1 MSEEDRNCPGDP
13 ARIGEA
19 ICRGRQLRNYQKC
32 TECEH
37 RDPGLGSKAI
47 KAEVAHAYDAIFKAY
62 DVRGTYPDQLN
73 EQMAEQVGAATAR
86 FLNAERLVVS
96 RDMRASG
103 ENLSRALAQGIL
115 TAGAHVMDCGL
126 LSTDANYF
134 AICHLH
140 ADGGIQVTASH
151 NPAQWNGFKISRE
164 EAIPISADTGLL
176 NIKRIASGPPV
187 RPSRAR
193 GKAEK
198 ANVLPRYVDHV
209 LSFVRNPAPLKV
221 AIDAG
226 NGMGGHI
233 LPPMLEKLPLEVT
246 PLYFE
251 LDGSFPHHEANP
263 LKPENM
269 RDLQKAVR
277 EKGCDLGVAF
287 DGDADRCMFT
297 DENGDLVSSDLVTA
311 LIAGRLLETHKGA
324 TILHDIRSSR
334 VVAEEVRRHGGVPRV
349 ERVGHSFMKATMR
362 RHNAVF
368 GGELSGHY
376 YFRDNF
382 FADSGAIAF
391 MEVVSILSSSRSS
404 FSELLAPLR
413 RYFAT
418 GEINY
423 EVEDKEQAMNRLAE
437 AFKDGRVSR
446 LDGITVEYDDWWFNV
461 RPSNTEP
468 ALRLNLEA
476 NTEELME
483 EGKRRVEAVIME

>member
-1 MSEEDRNCPGDP
+1 MSEERNCPGDP
-13 ARIGEA
+13 APITEA

-32 TECEH
+32 SDCQH
-37 RDPGLGSKAI
+37 RDASLGGKAV
-47 KAEVAHAYDAIFKAY
+47 KAQVAQAYDAIFKAY
-62 DVRGTYPDQLN
+62 DVRGTCPDQLN
-73 EQMAEQVGAATAR
+73 EQMAEHIGAAIAR

-96 RDMRASG
+96 RDMRESG
-103 ENLSRALAQGIL
+103 VGLSRALAQGIL
-115 TAGAHVMDCGL
+115 TAGASVVDCGL

-134 AICHLH
+134 AICHLG
-140 ADGGIQVTASH
+140 ADGGVQVTASH

-164 EAIPISADTGLL
+164 EAIPISAETGLL
-176 NIKRIASGPPV
+176 NIKRIAAGPPV

-198 ANVLPRYVDHV
+198 ADVLPRYAEHV

-226 NGMGGHI
+226 NGMGGHT
-233 LPPMLEKLPLEVT
+233 LPPILEKLPLEVT

-251 LDGSFPHHEANP
+251 LDGNFPNHEANP
-263 LKPENM
+263 LKAENM

-297 DENGDLVSSDLVTA
+297 DEKGDLVSSDLVTA
-311 LIAGRLLETHKGA
+311 LVASRLLEVHKGA
-324 TILHDIRSSR
+324 TIVYDVRSSR
-334 VVAEEVRRHGGVPRV
+334 VVPEEIRKHGGTPRV

-376 YFRDNF
+376 YFRENF

-391 MEVVSILSSSRSS
+391 MEVISILSASRSS

-413 RYFAT
+413 RYWAT
-418 GEINY
+418 GEVNY
-423 EVEDKEQAMNRLAE
+423 EVEDKEKAMNRLAE
-437 AFKDGRVSR
+437 AFKDGKVSNM
-446 LDGITVEYDDWWFNV
+446 DGITAEYDDWWFNV

-476 NTEELME
+476 DTEELMAE
-483 EGKRRVEAVIME
+483 SKRRVEEVIME